1 MDSNCSW
8 CGFGCVPR
16 RLRGGRRHAAL
27 DCISLFSAESTAS
40 TVEAVSG
47 FTQYATMEEAAAVM
61 GFAMTVPDAVDG
73 YSYQEIQANP
83 ENGIFEV
90 VFYTEYN
97 TEEAEGRGQEL
108 GSARGL
114 VQRISAAITIPL
126 LR

>member
-16 RLRGGRRHAAL
+16 RLREEGGQPASAAGTPP
-27 DCISLFSAESTAS
+27 AESTAS

-61 GFAMTVPDAVDG
+61 GFAMTVPDAIDG
-73 YSYQEIQANP
+73 YSYQEIRQIP
-83 ENGIFEV
+83 KM
-90 VFYTEYN
+90 VFLRLFSTQSIIQKRPKG
-97 TEEAEGRGQEL
+97 AGRRS